1 MTSIADQTGVN
12 QHSEPFL
19 GESDGFIL
27 ADVELCRLALVL
39 YLTNLLRLWLIAR
52 DISQQKHGGS
62 GWISKTDLLESF
74 TRTGET
80 MTTRHFRRLI
90 KRGNGTF
97 WTENGDRLYLAGI
110 VAVATELCILAG
122 LRGLGAAIQTNQPG
136 GLKSAWL
143 NITGTHEQFEA
154 NIYAAWLGSLRD
166 TTISRAILEALFNRD
181 QTTLRRWEQTR
192 LRGIVQVTPGYA
204 ITTDPDRLPSDG
216 VGFNERSQEFIWQL
230 PNTYRVTVRQTPH
243 NGQRRRVKRAVSGP
257 YLGDGAERTR
267 LYFDTLKRLNR
278 AVSRFP
284 EKGQRYAFV
293 GRWRGNNFF
302 SPGQRTRM
310 HDSKA

>member
-1 MTSIADQTGVN
+1 MTSIADQTN
-12 QHSEPFL
+12 DSKHSAPFL
-19 GESDGFIL
+19 GESDGFVL
-27 ADVELCRLALVL
+27 ADVELCRLALAL

-62 GWISKTDLLESF
+62 GWILKSELLESF
-74 TRTGET
+74 ARTGQA

-90 KRGNGTF
+90 KRGDGAW
-97 WTENGDRLYLAGI
+97 WTVSGERLYLAGI
-110 VAVATELCILAG
+110 VAVAADLCILAG
-122 LRGLGAAIQTNQPG
+122 LRGLGAAIRTNQPG

-143 NITGTHEQFEA
+143 DITGTHEQFEA
-154 NIYAAWLGSLRD
+154 NIYAAWLGSKRD
-166 TTISRAILEALFNRD
+166 TTISRAILESLFNRD

-192 LRGIVQVTPGYA
+192 LRGIVRVTPGYA

-216 VGFNERSQEFIWQL
+216 VGFNARSREFIWQL

-267 LYFDTLKRLNR
+267 LYFDTRKRLIR
-278 AVSRFP
+278 AILRHPGSI
-284 EKGQRYAFV
+284 QRYAFV

-302 SPGQRTRM
+302 SPGTRTRM